1 MAVTLVL
8 PSVPAGAAA
17 AARPEERRED
27 IAQELERLREEV
39 DETVAEEAG
48 VLAELE
54 VTRRAKEAVGETVAD
69 LDAGV
74 AGAELDLADA
84 EAGLIRAG
92 AARAAAERRLR
103 AVQIRLDGSQE
114 IMEDQ
119 AVSRFMRSGVEA
131 EALDV
136 LLQVRDVG
144 DLHEAATLMGA
155 AARSQA
161 DVIRRHQALQ
171 QRTAGLRAQ
180 AEEARLDASR
190 RRDEVVGQK
199 QALEAARAEQA
210 AALVQVAVEEDREEE
225 LLDDVQETKDDYEQR
240 IVDLR
245 DESESITALLV
256 ERQRDQV
263 VAARPG
269 AAPSSPRTSSTS
281 PASSSPASS
290 SAASPSP
297 RSSSAGSPT
306 TTSTTTASSSSAS
319 SEESGQLA
327 YPLANAVVTS
337 RFGFR
342 THPIFGTRRLHAG
355 TDFRGATGT
364 PVLAAAGGTVVSAG
378 PRGGY
383 GNAVIIDHGGALAT
397 LYAHQSRLSV
407 VAGDQVETGQV
418 IGAVGS
424 TGYSTGPH
432 LHFEVRVN
440 GTPVDPLNYL

>member
-269 AAPSSPRTSSTS
+269 APPSSPRTSSTS